1 MPTVFAFDGVYFGW
15 SGSDVD
21 KVSNAQGRYL
31 WSPGLPSKAQK
42 GTGRVLDK
50 QSATLAFSP
59 LTDDLL
65 PLTGRLGLYVGSTSQ
80 LTLLSDDNPE
90 LFDRLD
96 DGAVVVTLDDS
107 RLALLSV
114 GRHPVELWDED
125 EDMPVSQGTLTK
137 VASVRQE

>member
-1 MPTVFAFDGVYFGW
+1 MPTIFGFDGVYFGW
-15 SGSDVD
+15 SGGDVD
-21 KVSNAQGRYL
+21 KVTAAQGRYH
-31 WSPGLPSKAQK
+31 WSPGLPAKAQK

-59 LTDDLL
+59 LTDDLT

-80 LTLLSDDNPE
+80 VTLLSDDNPE

-96 DGAVVVTLDDS
+96 DGTVVVTLDDS
-107 RLALLSV
+107 RLASLAV

-125 EDMPVSQGTLTK
+125 EDMPVSQGTLVK